1 MIFRIGSRQR
11 QRFVTR
17 RQRVH
22 TRLKLFFIHAQKRS
36 VLFYE
41 AFIKESSRKTFDVVF
56 LDCPKVTLRDAEIL
70 RDLRH
75 LTSLGLPFPAKD
87 FTHGG
92 HKSLNNIT
100 IEGTMG
106 GCKGP

>member
-1 MIFRIGSRQR
+1 MIFGIRSWQR
-11 QRFVTR
+11 QRFFTR

-22 TRLKLFFIHAQKRS
+22 TRQKLFFIQIQKRS

-56 LDCPKVTLRDAEIL
+56 LDRPKVTLRDAEIL

-75 LTSLGLPFPAKD
+75 LTSLGLPFPAKS

-92 HKSLNNIT
+92 HKSLNDIT
-100 IEGTMG
+100 INGTMG
-106 GCKGP
+106 W